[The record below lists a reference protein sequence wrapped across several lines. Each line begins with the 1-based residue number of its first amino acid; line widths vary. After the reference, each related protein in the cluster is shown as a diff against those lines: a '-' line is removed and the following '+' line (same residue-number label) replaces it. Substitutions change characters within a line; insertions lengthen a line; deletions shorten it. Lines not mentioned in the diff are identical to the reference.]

1 MKNEKAARFFDTLL
15 KAVGAGIMIGIGAT
29 VFLACEN
36 KVVGALMF
44 TVGLFAICSFGL
56 NLFTGKI
63 GYIISNRNHP
73 DCVTIW
79 FGNLIGCII
88 TGAAVR
94 VARPELHETAL
105 KMVDAKLEKSFVP
118 VLILSFFC
126 GVLMYAAVENFRR
139 HKDTVSGIFGV
150 VMCVSVFILSGF
162 EHSVADMCYCVYA
175 VDSAAYAGRSLL
187 FLLIV
192 TLGNS
197 LGALALRGITEGI
210 GAGKN

>member
-1 MKNEKAARFFDTLL
+1 MNNDKVRTFLDTLI
-15 KAVGAGIMIGIGAT
+15 KAIGAGVMIGIGAT

-63 GYIISNRNHP
+63 GYIFSNKNHP
-73 DCVTIW
+73 DCLTIW
-79 FGNLIGCII
+79 LGNLIGCVV

-94 VARPELHETAL
+94 IARPEFHEKAL
-105 KMVDAKLEKSFVP
+105 AMVDAKLEKSIP
-118 VLILSFFC
+118 ALLILSFFC

-139 HKDTVSGIFGV
+139 NKDSVSGIFGI

-175 VDSAAYAGRSLL
+175 VTSAGYAGRSLL
-187 FLLIV
+187 MLLIV
-192 TLGNS
+192 SVGNS
-197 LGALALRGITEGI
+197 LGAWALRGMTQGI
-210 GAGKN
+210 KQLKN